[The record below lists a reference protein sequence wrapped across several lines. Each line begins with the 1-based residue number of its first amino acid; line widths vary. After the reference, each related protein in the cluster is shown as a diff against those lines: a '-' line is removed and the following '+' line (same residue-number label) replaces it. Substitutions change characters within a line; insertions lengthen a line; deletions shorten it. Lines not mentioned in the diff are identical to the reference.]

1 MNTGERAPLFGSWRR
16 AYWFAL
22 LAFAVEVALLYAFTL
37 RFS

>member
-1 MNTGERAPLFGSWRR
+1 MNDADRAPLFGTWRK

-22 LAFAVEVALLYAFTL
+22 LAFAVEVGLLYIFTQ